1 MDAMNV
7 LHQQLAPE
15 VRDVAWS
22 SNCAGEV
29 FAQGGS
35 ADGLRIGHFQGEAE
49 LAAFVV
55 AAHDACRAQE
65 MGK

>member
-7 LHQQLAPE
+7 VHQQLAPE
-15 VRDVAWS
+15 VRYVAWS

-29 FAQGGS
+29 LAQGSS
-35 ADGLRIGHFQGEAE
+35 ADGLHIGHFQGDAE

-65 MGK
+65 NGE